1 MSMKSNTCKNM
12 YDDTSDE
19 STSGTHSSQREVNE
33 PAKKKRTRNV
43 YSNFQLDELENAFDV
58 TQYPDRHAICLLLKN
73 LNIPEKNI
81 QVLYH
86 KLSQI
91 IIVSLCHT

>member
-1 MSMKSNTCKNM
+1 MKSNTFKNM

-19 STSGTHSSQREVNE
+19 STSGTRSSQSEVDE
-33 PAKKKRTRNV
+33 PTKKKRTRNV
-43 YSNFQLDELENAFDV
+43 YSNFQLDELENAFDI
-58 TQYPDRHAICLLLKN
+58 TQYPDCHAIYLVSKN

-81 QVLYH
+81 WVLYH
-86 KLSQI
+86 KLSP

>member
-19 STSGTHSSQREVNE
+19 STSGTRSSQSEVDE
-33 PAKKKRTRNV
+33 PTKKKRTRNA

-58 TQYPDRHAICLLLKN
+58 TQYPDRHAIYLVSKN

-81 QVLYH
+81 RVLYH
-86 KLSQI
+86 KLYPI
-91 IIVSLCHT
+91 ILSLCHT

>member
-1 MSMKSNTCKNM
+1 M
-12 YDDTSDE
+12 
-19 STSGTHSSQREVNE
+19 
-33 PAKKKRTRNV
+33 

-58 TQYPDRHAICLLLKN
+58 TQYPDCHAIYLVSKN

-81 QVLYH
+81 RVLYH
-86 KLSQI
+86 KLSP